1 MTMALWII
9 AVCEVIR
16 AIQNIVPIV
25 VQVRNS
31 KSQENA
37 YSEFIKS
44 LKKSDKEFIDDMIQE
59 WKRQEEEDG
68 KDTGHG
74 KND

>member
-1 MTMALWII
+1 MIVAIWII

-16 AIQNIVPIV
+16 ALQNIIPIV

-31 KSQENA
+31 KNQENA

-44 LKKSDKEFIDDMIQE
+44 LKKSDKEFMADMIQE
-59 WKRQEEEDG
+59 WQRQEGEQ
-68 KDTGHG
+68 
-74 KND
+74 

>member
-1 MTMALWII
+1 MIIALWII

-16 AIQNIVPIV
+16 ALQNIVPIV

-44 LKKSDKEFIDDMIQE
+44 LKKSDKEFMADMIQE
-59 WKRQEEEDG
+59 WQRQEGE
-68 KDTGHG
+68 K
-74 KND
+74 

>member
-1 MTMALWII
+1 MITALWII

-16 AIQNIVPIV
+16 ALQNIVPIV

-37 YSEFIKS
+37 YSEFIQS
-44 LKKSDKEFIDDMIQE
+44 LKKSDKEFMADMIQE
-59 WKRQEEEDG
+59 WQRQEGE
-68 KDTGHG
+68 K
-74 KND
+74 

>member
-1 MTMALWII
+1 MIVAIWII
-9 AVCEVIR
+9 AICEVIR

-25 VQVRNS
+25 VQVKNS

-44 LKKSDKEFIDDMIQE
+44 LKKSDKEFVADMIQE
-59 WKRQEEEDG
+59 WQRQEGEQ
-68 KDTGHG
+68 
-74 KND
+74 

>member
-1 MTMALWII
+1 MEIAIWII
-9 AVCEVIR
+9 AICEIIR

-31 KSQENA
+31 KNQENA

-44 LKKSDKEFIDDMIQE
+44 LKKSDKEFIADMIQE
-59 WKRQEEEDG
+59 WQRQEGE
-68 KDTGHG
+68 K
-74 KND
+74 

>member
-1 MTMALWII
+1 MIVAIWII

-31 KSQENA
+31 RADS
-37 YSEFIKS
+37 
-44 LKKSDKEFIDDMIQE
+44 M
-59 WKRQEEEDG
+59 
-68 KDTGHG
+68 
-74 KND
+74 

>member
-1 MTMALWII
+1 MIIALWII

-25 VQVRNS
+25 VQLRNS
-31 KSQENA
+31 KNQENA

-44 LKKSDKEFIDDMIQE
+44 LKKSDKEFVADMIQE
-59 WKRQEEEDG
+59 WQRQEGG
-68 KDTGHG
+68 K
-74 KND
+74 

>member
-1 MTMALWII
+1 MIIALWII

-16 AIQNIVPIV
+16 ALQNIVPIV

-44 LKKSDKEFIDDMIQE
+44 LKISDKEFMADMIQE
-59 WKRQEEEDG
+59 CQRQEGE
-68 KDTGHG
+68 K
-74 KND
+74 

>member
-1 MTMALWII
+1 MTIAIWII

-16 AIQNIVPIV
+16 AIQNVVPIV
-25 VQVRNS
+25 VQVKNS

-44 LKKSDKEFIDDMIQE
+44 LKKSDKEFMADMIQE
-59 WKRQEEEDG
+59 WQRQEEEIG
-68 KDTGHG
+68 E
-74 KND
+74 

>member
-1 MTMALWII
+1 MTIALWII

-16 AIQNIVPIV
+16 ALQNIVPIV

-44 LKKSDKEFIDDMIQE
+44 LKKSDKEFMADMIQE
-59 WKRQEEEDG
+59 WQRQEGE
-68 KDTGHG
+68 K
-74 KND
+74 

>member
-1 MTMALWII
+1 MGDNMIIALWII
-9 AVCEVIR
+9 ATCEVIR

-44 LKKSDKEFIDDMIQE
+44 LKKSDKEFVADMIQE
-59 WKRQEEEDG
+59 WQRQEGEVRDG
-68 KDTGHG
+68 
-74 KND
+74 ND

>member
-1 MTMALWII
+1 MIVAIWII

-31 KSQENA
+31 KNQENA
-37 YSEFIKS
+37 YSEFVKS
-44 LKKSDKEFIDDMIQE
+44 LKKTDREFVDDMIKE
-59 WKRQEEEDG
+59 WERQEDKE
-68 KDTGHG
+68 
-74 KND
+74 

>member
-1 MTMALWII
+1 MIIALWII

-16 AIQNIVPIV
+16 ALQNIVPIV

-44 LKKSDKEFIDDMIQE
+44 LKKSDKEIVADMIQE
-59 WKRQEEEDG
+59 WQRQEGE
-68 KDTGHG
+68 K
-74 KND
+74 

>member
-1 MTMALWII
+1 MIIAIWII

-16 AIQNIVPIV
+16 ALQNIVPIV

-37 YSEFIKS
+37 YSEFIKC
-44 LKKSDKEFIDDMIQE
+44 LKKSDKEFVADMIQE
-59 WKRQEEEDG
+59 WQRQEGE
-68 KDTGHG
+68 K
-74 KND
+74 

>member
-1 MTMALWII
+1 
-9 AVCEVIR
+9 
-16 AIQNIVPIV
+16 V
-25 VQVRNS
+25 VQIRNS

-44 LKKSDKEFIDDMIQE
+44 LKKSDKEFIGDMIQE

>member
-1 MTMALWII
+1 MIIAIWII

-37 YSEFIKS
+37 YSEFIKN
-44 LKKSDKEFIDDMIQE
+44 LKKSDKEFVADMIQE
-59 WKRQEEEDG
+59 WQRQEGEVRDG
-68 KDTGHG
+68 NDKDY
-74 KND
+74 

>member
-1 MTMALWII
+1 MTIAIWII
-9 AVCEVIR
+9 AICEVIR

-25 VQVRNS
+25 VQVKNS

-44 LKKSDKEFIDDMIQE
+44 LKKSDKEFMADMIQE